1 MSVSGVAPSHGTP
14 VAYTPPTAQ
23 KAAEAKS
30 PQKVAADNVTIS
42 KLAQQ
47 LASDGDTQAQELKES
62 GAEKASEAA
71 NKKA

>member
-1 MSVSGVAPSHGTP
+1 MSVSGVAPSHATP
-14 VAYTPPTAQ
+14 AAYTPPTVQ
-23 KAAEAKS
+23 KAQEAKS

-47 LASDGDTQAQELKES
+47 LASDGDTKAQEVKES
-62 GAEKASEAA
+62 GAEKASEAV